1 MTMHYEFPRNIRL
14 DEVKRIVSDNPA
26 FYIGERDGY
35 IVANYLVS
43 GSATHPPVVDRQTA
57 IMRELRGLMFDH
69 DGNVISRR
77 FQKFFN
83 FGEREDVTTLDLS
96 KPHTILEKLDGSMIT
111 PVWING
117 YIRWC
122 TKMGVTDVASQAEA
136 FVAENSKYM
145 EFAETL
151 LPSYTPIFEWCSRSQ
166 RIVIDYPEDQLVLV
180 AIREVSNGLYVVKEL
195 VEAIAN
201 QYDIPVVKAMAPMSN
216 LDDFIVELRKREDIE
231 GVVIRFDDGHM
242 VKIKTDAYITLHR
255 AKSLLENERDVV
267 ECVLTDKV
275 DDLLAILPDTDKE
288 RLIKFRDDVISDV
301 NNVVFKV
308 NYFLKKLREFN
319 VSRKQFSLENP
330 EPEMGPMLRMFI
342 FKHWDDDCTYQSV
355 SEYALRNLG
364 SNRSFE
370 KLKSLFTTAKWKEV
384 KVND

>member
-1 MTMHYEFPRNIRL
+1 MTIHYEFPHNISL
-14 DEVKRIVSDNPA
+14 DEVKQIVLENPS

-43 GSATHPPVVDRQTA
+43 GSATHPPVVDRKTA

-69 DGNVISRR
+69 DGNLISRR

-83 FGEREDVTTLDLS
+83 FGEREDVMSLDLS

-111 PVWING
+111 PVYINDT
-117 YIRWC
+117 IRWC

-136 FVAENSKYM
+136 FVAANPNYA
-145 EFAETL
+145 EFAESL

-180 AIREVSNGLYVVKEL
+180 AIRDVHYGLYVVEDL
-195 VEAIAN
+195 VEKVAKD
-201 QYDIPVVKAMAPMSN
+201 YDIPVVQALAPMSN

-242 VKIKTDAYITLHR
+242 IKIKTDAYITLHR

-275 DDLLAILPDTDKE
+275 DDLLAILPDTDKY
-288 RLIKFRDDVISDV
+288 RLIKFRDDVIVDI
-301 NNVVFKV
+301 NTTVFKV
-308 NYFLKKLREFN
+308 NLFLNILREDN
-319 VSRKQFSLENP
+319 VSRKQFSVENP
-330 EPEMGPMLRMFI
+330 KLDPMLRMFI
-342 FKHWDDDCTYQSV
+342 FKHWGDDCTYQSV

-370 KLKSLFTTAKWKEV
+370 KLKTLFIAAKWKEV

>member
-1 MTMHYEFPRNIRL
+1 MTIHYEFPHNISL
-14 DEVKRIVSDNPA
+14 DEVKQIVSENPA

-43 GSATHPPVVDRQTA
+43 GSATHPPVMDRKTA

-69 DGNVISRR
+69 DGNLISRR

-83 FGEREDVTTLDLS
+83 FGEREDVMSLDLS

-111 PVWING
+111 PVYIND

-122 TKMGVTDVASQAEA
+122 TKMGVTDVASQAEY
-136 FVAENSKYM
+136 FVSQNPKYM
-145 EFAETL
+145 EFAQTL

-180 AIREVSNGLYVVKEL
+180 AVRDVNYGCYVQRDL
-195 VEAIAN
+195 VEKLAKDF
-201 QYDIPVVKAMAPMSN
+201 DIPVVQELAPMSN

-275 DDLLAILPDTDKE
+275 DDLLAILPDTDKD

-308 NYFLKKLREFN
+308 NYFLKKLREAN
-319 VSRKQFSLENP
+319 VSRKQFSLENDTLDS
-330 EPEMGPMLRMFI
+330 MLRMFI

-370 KLKSLFTTAKWKEV
+370 KLKTLFTTAKWKEV